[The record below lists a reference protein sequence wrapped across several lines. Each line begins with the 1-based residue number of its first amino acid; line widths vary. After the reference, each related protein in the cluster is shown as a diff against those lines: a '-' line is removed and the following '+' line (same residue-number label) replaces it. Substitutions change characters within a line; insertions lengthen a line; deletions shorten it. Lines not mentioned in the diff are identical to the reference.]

1 MVTLDDAKMYLRVTH
16 GVEDAAIQGMIAAA
30 TDATADYLNLTT
42 DELTAVMPAPV
53 KAAILL
59 QVADLYE
66 NRERQASGEGATA
79 YYQNR
84 TYERLLNPYR
94 VVAI

>member
-1 MVTLDDAKMYLRVTH
+1 MEQAKLHVRVDMPD
-16 GVEDAAIQGMIAAA
+16 EDAAIQGMIDAA
-30 TDATADYLNLTT
+30 TDAAADYLGLTT
-42 DELTAVMPAPV
+42 DELTAAMPAPV

-59 QVADLYE
+59 QVGDLYE
-66 NRERQASGEGATA
+66 NRERQGSEA

-94 VVAI
+94 ILSL